1 MSISLL
7 WSFTINFT
15 CFSDETRSKG
25 KTEYQMVTG
34 DDSEEDRSQW
44 DKKYKTKTYIFGKEP
59 ALFLKEH
66 VHLLPVGKA
75 LDIAMGEGRN
85 AIYLAKKGFIVEGV
99 DISEVALQKAK
110 MLARDN
116 NVTSKLLVINA
127 DLNTYTIKSDYY
139 EVIIDFY
146 YLQRSLFPQ
155 IKKGLKKGGIVVFE
169 TYTEEQL
176 KNKEGQRIPKDY
188 LLKIGELREAFKDFE
203 ILVYRE
209 TNNGKEAIA
218 SLVARKR

>member
-1 MSISLL
+1 
-7 WSFTINFT
+7 
-15 CFSDETRSKG
+15 
-25 KTEYQMVTG
+25 MVTG

-66 VHLLPVGKA
+66 VNLLPVGKA

-116 NVTSKLLVINA
+116 NVTSKLLAINA

-139 EVIIDFY
+139 EVIMNFY

-218 SLVARKR
+218 SLVARKQ